1 MRSLQDNAIIAAKV
15 PASVAITLDKWA
27 IWMDGGA
34 VGRGYPSKSC
44 GFETSTGI
52 HTTADV
58 YEQND
63 NYAVRA
69 CDGAVMSLTPMQLAA
84 IGVYWLEN
92 DDRGTDPEIIFKL
105 VVTALPVIYRGLIL
119 RGCM

>member
-1 MRSLQDNAIIAAKV
+1 MKKV
-15 PASVAITLDKWA
+15 ICYT
-27 IWMDGGA
+27 GGKA
-34 VGRGYPSKSC
+34 LGNPG
-44 GFETSTGI
+44 
-52 HTTADV
+52 
-58 YEQND
+58 
-63 NYAVRA
+63 
-69 CDGAVMSLTPMQLAA
+69 LAA